1 MILTIVFTYP
11 TQNKILYGDL
21 YNIKQSYYNK
31 DISFEID
38 PLEYDK
44 NNFEYKKQKS
54 IFKYKENE
62 IIIDK
67 IVTQDEYIDIFLK
80 IKTKWSLFEGTG
92 LSIEHINKDNGI
104 ESSIATIN
112 YKILGYKNDYIDS
125 ELGLQPPNIILLRI
139 DDKEEFYKESI
150 FVGYRWADKQKDVEP
165 LFPFGYGLSYT
176 TFDYAKP
183 VVDKR
188 TVSSTDSI
196 TVSVKVKNSGSVAAK
211 EIVQLYISDKKSSLP
226 RPIKELKGFK
236 KILLNPGEEKMV
248 SFTIGKDALSF
259 FDDKKHEWVAEPGK
273 FEAIIASSSRDIRGK
288 VGFELR

>member
-31 DISFEID
+31 DISVEID

-139 DDKEEFYKESI
+139 DDKEEFYKS
-150 FVGYRWADKQKDVEP
+150 
-165 LFPFGYGLSYT
+165 
-176 TFDYAKP
+176 
-183 VVDKR
+183 
-188 TVSSTDSI
+188 
-196 TVSVKVKNSGSVAAK
+196 
-211 EIVQLYISDKKSSLP
+211 
-226 RPIKELKGFK
+226 K
-236 KILLNPGEEKMV
+236 KIVINLN
-248 SFTIGKDALSF
+248 
-259 FDDKKHEWVAEPGK
+259 
-273 FEAIIASSSRDIRGK
+273 
-288 VGFELR
+288 GFLKTDYKLKLK